1 MTDRETTSRNLAASI
16 YNGLKTDILSGRLM
30 PGKKLVI
37 SDLSA
42 THGVSP
48 GAVREAL
55 SRLTSEELV
64 VAEPMRGFRVVP
76 SSVSE
81 LEDLTQVRI
90 FIEQHCLERA
100 MCEGDLKWESE
111 IVSALYQINRT
122 DFRSADDPKIIN
134 DAWSDAHHRFHAS
147 LVSACDSV
155 WMLKLREQLFV
166 QSRRYH
172 HLSVLLPADDRDIR
186 TEHSDLAE
194 AVIARDLEKA
204 KELIA
209 AHFEKTKQIL
219 KNSAL
224 IGTGQGNVP
233 G

>member
-1 MTDRETTSRNLAASI
+1 MDSI
-16 YNGLKTDILSGRLM
+16 YFGLKTDILSGRLT

-42 THGVSP
+42 SHGVSP

-64 VAEPMRGFRVVP
+64 IAEPMRGFRVVP

-81 LEDLTQVRI
+81 LEDLTRVRI
-90 FIEQHCLERA
+90 LIEQNCLECAIRA
-100 MCEGDLKWESE
+100 GDLKWESE

-122 DFRSADDPKIIN
+122 NFRSADNPKAIN

-147 LVSACDSV
+147 LVNACDSV
-155 WMLKLREQLFV
+155 WLLKLREQLFA
-166 QSRRYH
+166 QSRRYQ
-172 HLSVLLPADDRDIR
+172 HLSVLIPSDDRDII
-186 TEHSDLAE
+186 TEHSDLAD
-194 AVIARDLEKA
+194 AVIARDTEKA
-204 KELIA
+204 NKLIA

-219 KNSAL
+219 KDSAL
-224 IGTGQGNVP
+224 IGTDRKTVP
-233 G
+233 D